1 MKDVA
6 TGWGLP
12 DEEYMSCNEGLA
24 ENHRYWDLRWM
35 DWSDYENMCRD
46 ADRLIELQEE
56 HPDED
61 ALSEVAGDNMV
72 YYLDLDPEVASV
84 VVALVAIGA
93 VPFTSCSGN
102 AGHHETHPLVGFW
115 AAVDLKESVQ
125 AAAQK
130 AGVDVEAVG
139 SALVVYHLSD
149 SRPLRD
155 FAHNLKEQHATR

>member
-1 MKDVA
+1 MKDVPA
-6 TGWGLP
+6 GWGLP
-12 DEEYMSCNEGLA
+12 DDAYMSCSDGLL
-24 ENHRYWDLRWM
+24 ENHFYRDLRWM

-61 ALSEVAGDNMV
+61 ALSEAVGDNMA
-72 YYLDLDPEVASV
+72 YCLDLDPEVAP
-84 VVALVAIGA
+84 VVAALAAIGA
-93 VPFTSCSGN
+93 VPFTSCSGS
-102 AGHHETHPLVGFW
+102 AGHHETHPLVAFW
-115 AAVDLKESVQ
+115 AAVDLKESMQ